1 MRSPT
6 MTFIINF
13 LFSMFSTITFGIITN
28 IPRRAFFTCGLTGAT
43 GWMTFWI
50 LQTYCHQNI
59 GISNFLGALMIGL
72 MSILFSRKMHMPVI
86 VFNVPSLVPLVPGGP
101 AFMAVRYM
109 MDQKFTESM
118 EKVVTVLVTA
128 GAIALGFMFTN
139 LIERALKR
147 TRSNFQPK

>member
-1 MRSPT
+1 
-6 MTFIINF
+6 MTFVINF
-13 LFSMFSTITFGIITN
+13 LFSMFSTIAFSVITN
-28 IPRRAFFTCGLTGAT
+28 IPRRAFLACGFTGAA

-59 GISNFLGALMIGL
+59 GISNFLGAMMIGL
-72 MSILFSRKMHMPVI
+72 ISIFFSRIMHMPVI

-101 AFMAVRYM
+101 AYMAVRYM
-109 MDQKFTESM
+109 MNQEFTESM

-128 GAIALGFMFTN
+128 GAIAIGFMFTN

-147 TRSNFQPK
+147 TRSNFQLK

>member
-1 MRSPT
+1 
-6 MTFIINF
+6 MTFVINF
-13 LFSMFSTITFGIITN
+13 LFSMSSTIAFSVITN
-28 IPRRAFFTCGLTGAT
+28 IPRRAFLACGFTGAA

-59 GISNFLGALMIGL
+59 GISNFLGAMMIGL
-72 MSILFSRKMHMPVI
+72 ISIFFSRVMHMPVI

-101 AFMAVRYM
+101 AYMAVRYM
-109 MDQKFTESM
+109 MNQEFTESM

-128 GAIALGFMFTN
+128 GAIAIGFMFTN

-147 TRSNFQPK
+147 TRSNFQLK

>member
-1 MRSPT
+1 
-6 MTFIINF
+6 MTFVINF
-13 LFSMFSTITFGIITN
+13 LFSMFSTIAFSVITN
-28 IPRRAFFTCGLTGAT
+28 IPRRAFLACGFTGAA

-59 GISNFLGALMIGL
+59 GISNFLGAMMIGL
-72 MSILFSRKMHMPVI
+72 ISIFFSRVMHMPVI

-101 AFMAVRYM
+101 AYMAVRYM
-109 MDQKFTESM
+109 MNQEFTESM

-128 GAIALGFMFTN
+128 GAIAIGFMFTN

-147 TRSNFQPK
+147 TRSNFQIK

>member
-1 MRSPT
+1 
-6 MTFIINF
+6 
-13 LFSMFSTITFGIITN
+13 MFSTIAFSVITN
-28 IPRRAFFTCGLTGAT
+28 IPRRAFLACGFTGAA

-59 GISNFLGALMIGL
+59 GISNFLGAMMIGL
-72 MSILFSRKMHMPVI
+72 ISIFFSRVMHMPVI

-101 AFMAVRYM
+101 AYMAVRYM
-109 MDQKFTESM
+109 MNQEFTESM

-128 GAIALGFMFTN
+128 GAIAIGFMFTN

-147 TRSNFQPK
+147 TRSNFQLK

>member
-1 MRSPT
+1 
-6 MTFIINF
+6 MTFVINF
-13 LFSMFSTITFGIITN
+13 LFSMFSTIAFSVITN
-28 IPRRAFFTCGLTGAT
+28 IPRRAFLACGFTGAA

-59 GISNFLGALMIGL
+59 GISNFLGAMMIGL
-72 MSILFSRKMHMPVI
+72 ISIFFSRVMHMPVI

-101 AFMAVRYM
+101 AYMAVRYM
-109 MDQKFTESM
+109 MNQEFTESM

-128 GAIALGFMFTN
+128 GAIAIGFMFTN

-147 TRSNFQPK
+147 TRSNFQLK

>member
-1 MRSPT
+1 MLSIFYSVCLVQLPLVSLL
-6 MTFIINF
+6 TF
-13 LFSMFSTITFGIITN
+13 
-28 IPRRAFFTCGLTGAT
+28 RAELLACGFTGAA

-59 GISNFLGALMIGL
+59 GISNFLGAMMIGL
-72 MSILFSRKMHMPVI
+72 ISIFFSRIMHMPVI

-101 AFMAVRYM
+101 AYMAVRYM
-109 MDQKFTESM
+109 MNQEFTESM

-128 GAIALGFMFTN
+128 GAIAIGFMFTN

-147 TRSNFQPK
+147 TRSNFQLK

>member
-1 MRSPT
+1 
-6 MTFIINF
+6 MTFVINF
-13 LFSMFSTITFGIITN
+13 LFSMFSTIAFSVITN
-28 IPRRAFFTCGLTGAT
+28 IPRRAFLACGFTGAA

-59 GISNFLGALMIGL
+59 GISNFLGAMMIGL
-72 MSILFSRKMHMPVI
+72 ISIFFSRVMHVPVI

-101 AFMAVRYM
+101 AYMAVRYM
-109 MDQKFTESM
+109 MNQEFTESM

-128 GAIALGFMFTN
+128 GAIAIGFMFTN

-147 TRSNFQPK
+147 TRSNFQLK

>member
-1 MRSPT
+1 
-6 MTFIINF
+6 MTFVINF
-13 LFSMFSTITFGIITN
+13 LFSMFSTIAFSVITI
-28 IPRRAFFTCGLTGAT
+28 IPRRAFLACGFTGAA

-59 GISNFLGALMIGL
+59 GISNFLGAMMIGL
-72 MSILFSRKMHMPVI
+72 ISIFFSRVMHMPVI

-101 AFMAVRYM
+101 AYMAVRYM
-109 MDQKFTESM
+109 MNQEFTESM

-128 GAIALGFMFTN
+128 GAIAIGFMFTN

-147 TRSNFQPK
+147 TRSNFQLK

>member
-1 MRSPT
+1 MN
-6 MTFIINF
+6 FIVNF
-13 LFSMFSTITFGIITN
+13 LFSMFSTIAFSVITN
-28 IPRRAFFTCGLTGAT
+28 IPRRAFLASGFTGAA

-50 LQTYCHQNI
+50 LQTYFHQNI

-72 MSILFSRKMHMPVI
+72 ISIFFSKVMHMPVI

-101 AFMAVRYM
+101 AYMAVRHM
-109 MDQKFTESM
+109 MNQQFTESM
-118 EKVVTVLVTA
+118 EKVVTVLVTS
-128 GAIALGFMFTN
+128 GAIAIGFMFSN